1 MGKKACIVTGGL
13 LDECF
18 LREHMQN
25 NSYDIWIVVD
35 GALELTHR
43 LSLLPDYIVGDFDTV
58 DQSLLEFYDSDR
70 ILRHPPEKDQTD
82 TELAIETA
90 MEYRCTEIVL
100 LGATGSRLDHSL
112 ANIFLL
118 ERLLEQGIHAVIQDA
133 SNRLYV
139 KRNSF
144 CIDREQAF
152 GNYFSLLPLTEKV
165 EHVTLTG
172 FKYPVQDM
180 TFYRKYTLGVSNE
193 ITGEKA
199 AVEFSEGIFV
209 VVESRDK

>member
-18 LREHMQN
+18 LREHIQN

-43 LSLLPDYIVGDFDTV
+43 LRLLPDYIVGDFDTV

-139 KRNSF
+139 KKDSF
-144 CIDREQAF
+144 CIDRKQAF